1 VGAAQPVGDRRS
13 LARRATAAAG
23 TTFLVAGCLGFLP
36 GATADLERLHLT
48 GPGSPSAL
56 LGLVPVTV
64 AGNLIHLAFAVVALW
79 CVASESRAR
88 RYLVW
93 GGSSYA
99 VLCARSLVIG
109 TGSVGESA
117 GADGGLWLALAAG
130 VAMTTVGVLAVG
142 GPMVGWAPATGIRHP
157 G

>member
-1 VGAAQPVGDRRS
+1 MREDARS
-13 LARRATAAAG
+13 LAQRATAAVG

-36 GATADLERLHLT
+36 GATVEVERLHLT

-64 AGNLIHLAFAVVALW
+64 AGNLLHLVFAVADHC

-93 GGSSYA
+93 GGAAYA

-109 TGSVGESA
+109 TGGVGGTVGA
-117 GADGGLWLALAAG
+117 GGGLWLALAGGAVMTAVGVVAGWGG
-130 VAMTTVGVLAVG
+130 VAGIA
-142 GPMVGWAPATGIRHP
+142 AAAGIRHP